1 MNNLNLYNYV
11 SNLKNVKTIF
21 LILLLLFSAHYVY
34 NTIQTLT
41 EKSSELIMN
50 IDDFDSEE
58 ENNESEDETKELDEY
73 LLNENCTDFFSFI
86 SFYKSHLVSK
96 RLLSLTIEVDSPPPL
111 I

>member
-1 MNNLNLYNYV
+1 
-11 SNLKNVKTIF
+11 
-21 LILLLLFSAHYVY
+21 
-34 NTIQTLT
+34 
-41 EKSSELIMN
+41 MN

-96 RLLSLTIEVDSPPPL
+96 
-111 I
+111 